1 VAKPNPGVNR
11 ASNSGWIRGTRGR
24 LWRRWLVLGAVGSL
38 VLAGCDRS
46 AVAPED
52 STTPPTAAPET
63 INPTPEAAP
72 TASPDPI
79 AQAPNQVPANPTAQL
94 PDTLV
99 KQWEPISNV
108 LVAFGTM
115 TVTPSEVTWSS
126 GQSSPYTLVSTEGGF
141 LLKLETSPKFYD
153 TPNPFIK
160 LIPETNET
168 GAVTSIE
175 VAFYDSEAQLQKD
188 EYIMYGSYFVN

>member
-1 VAKPNPGVNR
+1 
-11 ASNSGWIRGTRGR
+11 
-24 LWRRWLVLGAVGSL
+24 
-38 VLAGCDRS
+38 
-46 AVAPED
+46 
-52 STTPPTAAPET
+52 
-63 INPTPEAAP
+63 
-72 TASPDPI
+72 
-79 AQAPNQVPANPTAQL
+79 VPANPAAQL

-99 KQWEPISNV
+99 KQWEPVSNV